1 MKNRFLVRFSHKFYV
16 SIVVFMSFWGIG
28 LFFMTSS
35 KIQEKMAKYLRVDPT
50 FTGGELAQTFEDYS
64 GVSFPFEAR
73 AVAGAGAGAAL
84 SANFDGTF
92 DLCGYSVY
100 EPVTGA
106 RWQKNAEYWQLV
118 LDYKAGPDFA
128 RNIMI
133 YIDLDN
139 IPEEAGSLNP
149 LFEGGVQLSFDKA
162 HPWDFAVWLC
172 DGEGAVYDSA
182 GEFICETEN
191 YSQNNETR
199 LKLRIPLKNKRLQ
212 KVLGAGK
219 TYHYVVTSVY
229 SQYETDGFMKVD
241 GISEPVALKPVEVI
255 LKK

>member
-1 MKNRFLVRFSHKFYV
+1 MKNRFLVRFGHKFYV

-35 KIQEKMAKYLRVDPT
+35 KLQDKMAEHLRVDPT
-50 FTGGELAQTFEDYS
+50 FTGGELAQSFDDYS
-64 GVSFPFEAR
+64 GVSFPFEAG
-73 AVAGAGAGAAL
+73 AGEGAGAGAA
-84 SANFDGTF
+84 SAANFDGTF
-92 DLCGYSVY
+92 DLCGYSVF

-139 IPEEAGSLNP
+139 IPVDAGSLNP
-149 LFEGGVQLSFDKA
+149 LFDGGVKLNFDKS
-162 HPWDFAVWLC
+162 HPWDFAVWIC
-172 DGEGAVYDSA
+172 DGVGKVYDST
-182 GEFICETEN
+182 GDFICETEN
-191 YSQNNETR
+191 YSQNAETR
-199 LKLRIPLKNKRLQ
+199 IKLRIPLKNKRLQ
-212 KVLGAGK
+212 KVLGAK
-219 TYHYVVTSVY
+219 KSYHYVVTGAY
-229 SQYETDGFMKVD
+229 SQYEVDGFMKVD
-241 GISEPVALKPVEVI
+241 GISEPVEMKPVEVI